1 MLEVKD
7 SGKGLYVSRL
17 RIVGLVFGI
26 IASPVFFVCASLGHP
41 GLGMFLYLSTGIG
54 LTIAYQ
60 MTPLGKFM
68 RGLIPTSAE
77 KTEGSHL
84 DQN

>member
-7 SGKGLYVSRL
+7 SGKGLYISRP

-26 IASPVFFVCASLGHP
+26 FALPVFCVCPALGHP
-41 GLGMFLYLSTGIG
+41 MLGFFFFLSAGIG
-54 LTIAYQ
+54 LTIAYR

-77 KTEGSHL
+77 KAGRRTR
-84 DQN
+84 